1 VSPWSSEPGRVSW
14 SFSRRRGLGRHR
26 QRKGYNCQRL
36 RVAWV
41 LQLGTL
47 RSQESTP
54 LVIGD
59 TLYVT
64 SSFGPKHVF
73 AVDAK
78 TGAERWR
85 YAPEAPAGI
94 EQFACCDVNSRGVA
108 YADGKILWGV
118 WMGIWW
124 RSTPRLEKSYGK
136 RRW

>member
-1 VSPWSSEPGRVSW
+1 MKQAHCVFIIVLAGMLWASVAHTQSHAEWSIYGGDTRNTRYSSLNQMHTDNV
-14 SFSRRRGLGRHR
+14 
-26 QRKGYNCQRL
+26 QQL

-85 YAPEAPAGI
+85 YAPEVPAGI
-94 EQFACCDVNSRGVA
+94 EQFACCDVNS
-108 YADGKILWGV
+108 
-118 WMGIWW
+118 
-124 RSTPRLEKSYGK
+124 
-136 RRW
+136 